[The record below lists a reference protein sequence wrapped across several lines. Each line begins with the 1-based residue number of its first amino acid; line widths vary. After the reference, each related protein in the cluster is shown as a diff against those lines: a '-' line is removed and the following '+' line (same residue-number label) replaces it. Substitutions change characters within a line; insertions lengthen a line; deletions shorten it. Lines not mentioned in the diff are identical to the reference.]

1 MNPCVLMLPL
11 HFGLKDAVLAC
22 PLSQRFERP
31 SKPFCEP
38 HETSH
43 QAGVFLVFVLGVRF
57 VVLPVL
63 FGNFLSADALCANS
77 VD

>member
-43 QAGVFLVFVLGVRF
+43 QAGCILGLCSWCAICGTSGTVWE
-57 VVLPVL
+57 
-63 FGNFLSADALCANS
+63 LSFRRRALRE
-77 VD
+77 